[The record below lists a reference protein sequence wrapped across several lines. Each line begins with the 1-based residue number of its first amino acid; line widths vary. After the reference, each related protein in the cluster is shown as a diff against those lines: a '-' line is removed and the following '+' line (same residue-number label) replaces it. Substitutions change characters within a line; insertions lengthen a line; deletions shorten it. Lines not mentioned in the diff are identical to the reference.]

1 MGRRGGVVGCGG
13 SILENFDFYSRKLN
27 SQLLYLSKLSST
39 IIFYKMHMP
48 PYPPTPP
55 PRRRRIMM

>member
-39 IIFYKMHMP
+39 IIFLKCICP
-48 PYPPTPP
+48 LTPQP
-55 PRRRRIMM
+55 LPQGGGL

>member
-1 MGRRGGVVGCGG
+1 VSCGG

-39 IIFYKMHMP
+39 ILFLNAYAPLP
-48 PYPPTPP
+48 PLPQGGGGL
-55 PRRRRIMM
+55 

>member
-27 SQLLYLSKLSST
+27 SQLFYLSKLSST
-39 IIFYKMHMP
+39 IIFFLMHMP
-48 PYPPTPP
+48 PYPQPLPQGGGGL
-55 PRRRRIMM
+55 